1 MIEFGIKDAL
11 DVLLVASLLFYVY
24 RLMKESRS
32 LNIFVGIMLFVL
44 IWLFVSQVLEMR
56 LLGSILDKLVSVGV
70 IALIVIFQEDI
81 RRFLY
86 EIGSQKS
93 MRRLV
98 RFFHSSKESQK
109 EANKETIMPIVLACM
124 SMAKKYVGALIVIE
138 RGVPLKDIMDT
149 GEEIDAKINQ
159 RLIENIFF
167 KNSPLHDG
175 AMVVSNKRIMAAGC
189 ILPVSHN
196 LDIPKELGLRHRA
209 ALGISAFLLNRS
221 SDLKYLSRRAVMPLP
236 LSFLKRRDESALPS
250 KANSSSDSLPRNWK
264 ASSLRKCY
272 KSEE

>member
-11 DVLLVASLLFYVY
+11 DILLVASLLFYVY

-86 EIGSQKS
+86 EIGSQKG

-98 RFFHSSKESQK
+98 RFFHSNKDSQR
-109 EANKETIMPIVLACM
+109 EADKETIMPIVMACM

-159 RLIENIFF
+159 RLIENIF
-167 KNSPLHDG
+167 SRTRLCM
-175 AMVVSNKRIMAAGC
+175 MVR
-189 ILPVSHN
+189 
-196 LDIPKELGLRHRA
+196 
-209 ALGISAFLLNRS
+209 
-221 SDLKYLSRRAVMPLP
+221 
-236 LSFLKRRDESALPS
+236 
-250 KANSSSDSLPRNWK
+250 W
-264 ASSLRKCY
+264 
-272 KSEE
+272 

>member
-1 MIEFGIKDAL
+1 
-11 DVLLVASLLFYVY
+11 
-24 RLMKESRS
+24 MKESRS

-86 EIGSQKS
+86 EIGSQKG

-98 RFFHSSKESQK
+98 RFFHSNKDSQR
-109 EANKETIMPIVLACM
+109 EADKETIMPIVMACM

-159 RLIENIFF
+159 RLIENIF
-167 KNSPLHDG
+167 SRTRLCM
-175 AMVVSNKRIMAAGC
+175 MVR
-189 ILPVSHN
+189 
-196 LDIPKELGLRHRA
+196 
-209 ALGISAFLLNRS
+209 
-221 SDLKYLSRRAVMPLP
+221 
-236 LSFLKRRDESALPS
+236 
-250 KANSSSDSLPRNWK
+250 W
-264 ASSLRKCY
+264 
-272 KSEE
+272 

>member
-11 DVLLVASLLFYVY
+11 DIFLVASLLFYVY

-86 EIGSQKS
+86 EIGSQKG
-93 MRRLV
+93 MRRFV
-98 RFFHSSKESQK
+98 RFFRSNKDDAREVD
-109 EANKETIMPIVLACM
+109 KETIMPIVMACM
-124 SMAKKYVGALIVIE
+124 SMSKKYVGALLVIE

-149 GEEIDAKINQ
+149 GEEIDLS
-159 RLIENIFF
+159 LIHI
-167 KNSPLHDG
+167 
-175 AMVVSNKRIMAAGC
+175 
-189 ILPVSHN
+189 
-196 LDIPKELGLRHRA
+196 
-209 ALGISAFLLNRS
+209 
-221 SDLKYLSRRAVMPLP
+221 
-236 LSFLKRRDESALPS
+236 
-250 KANSSSDSLPRNWK
+250 
-264 ASSLRKCY
+264 
-272 KSEE
+272 

>member
-1 MIEFGIKDAL
+1 MIDIGIKDII
-11 DVLLVASLLFYVY
+11 DILLVASMLFYIY

-32 LNIFVGIMLFVL
+32 LNIFVGIMLFIL
-44 IWLFVSQVLEMR
+44 IWLFVSQILEMR

-86 EIGSQKS
+86 EIGSQKG

-98 RFFHSSKESQK
+98 RFFRSNKGAQK
-109 EANKETIMPIVLACM
+109 EVDKATIMPIVMACM

-138 RGVPLKDIMDT
+138 RGVPLHDIMDT
-149 GEEIDAKINQ
+149 GETIDAKINQ

-175 AMVVSNKRIMAAGC
+175 AMVISSKRIMAAGC

-209 ALGISAFLLNRS
+209 ALGMSQN
-221 SDLKYLSRRAVMPLP
+221 SDAICIIV
-236 LSFLKRRDESALPS
+236 
-250 KANSSSDSLPRNWK
+250 
-264 ASSLRKCY
+264 
-272 KSEE
+272 SEETGRISVAIRGEFRLRLSAEELESILTQEMI